1 MRYNE
6 GIFKCGLIVGRF
18 QHIHIGH
25 QKLIDAGLK
34 LTDKLLVFI
43 GNANSP
49 IGTRNPYNYEY
60 RKSLIEIIYKEEIKK
75 GKLIVEPLYDYRAPF
90 ALTPEWG
97 DYVLNEAKTILGQKP
112 ELIIYGK
119 DKDINKCFSKI
130 AIGRLT
136 ELIID
141 RKELVV
147 SATQMRNYLEE
158 DNETEWKKYSDEK
171 IHSKYNELKNMLK
184 EASNKI

>member
-1 MRYNE
+1 MHYNE
-6 GIFKCGLIVGRF
+6 GIFKYGLIVGRF

-25 QKLIDAGLK
+25 QKLIEAGLR

-49 IGTRNPYNYEY
+49 IGVRNPYSYEY
-60 RKSLIEIIYKEEIKK
+60 RKSLIEKIYKEEIKK

-97 DYVLNEAKTILGQKP
+97 DYVLNEAKTILSQKP

-136 ELIID
+136 ELVID
-141 RKELVV
+141 RKELVI
-147 SATQMRNYLEE
+147 SATQMRSFLDE
-158 DNETEWKKYSDEK
+158 DNEKEWKKYADEK
-171 IHSKYNELKNMLK
+171 IHGEYERLKNMLK
-184 EASNKI
+184 EAGNKI

>member
-49 IGTRNPYNYEY
+49 IGTRNPYDYEY

-75 GKLIVEPLYDYRAPF
+75 GKLIVEPY
-90 ALTPEWG
+90 
-97 DYVLNEAKTILGQKP
+97 
-112 ELIIYGK
+112 
-119 DKDINKCFSKI
+119 
-130 AIGRLT
+130 
-136 ELIID
+136 
-141 RKELVV
+141 
-147 SATQMRNYLEE
+147 
-158 DNETEWKKYSDEK
+158 
-171 IHSKYNELKNMLK
+171 
-184 EASNKI
+184 

>member
-1 MRYNE
+1 MQLN
-6 GIFKCGLIVGRF
+6 GSIFKCGLIVGRF

-49 IGTRNPYNYEY
+49 IGARNPYDYEY
-60 RKSLIEIIYKEEIKK
+60 RKSLIEIIYKDEIKK

-97 DYVLNEAKTILGQKP
+97 DYVLNEAKTVLGQKP

-136 ELIID
+136 ELKID
-141 RKELVV
+141 RKELIV
-147 SATQMRNYLEE
+147 SATQMRSYLEE
-158 DNETEWKKYSDEK
+158 DNKTEWEKYADEK

-184 EASNKI
+184 EASNKM